1 MTQMGQYPPATH
13 VLAHISDTHLLGE
26 GRSLYGKVPVEE
38 RLAAALARLEAG
50 PVRPD
55 ALVFTGDLTDL
66 GEPDAYRRLRA
77 AVEPVAQR
85 MGAELIW
92 VMGNHDERAPY
103 ASLLFDEP
111 ETDAP
116 QDRVY
121 DIRGLRV
128 ISLDSTVPGYHH
140 GELSRAQLD
149 WLAGVLAEPAPN
161 GTVLALHHPPV
172 PTPLEVMAVLELHD
186 QPALADVL
194 RGTDVRVILGG
205 HLHYSTHSTFAGIP
219 VSVAAATCYTLD
231 LGADAERLLS
241 GVDGGQSFDF
251 VHIYAEQ
258 VVSSTIP
265 ASAFPEVTGFSVSY
279 KPMIEAMP
287 ADVRHEQLSS
297 KASPLNLNEAAAS
310 EV

>member
-251 VHIYAEQ
+251 VHLYADQ

>member
-1 MTQMGQYPPATH
+1 MVQMGQYPPAGH
-13 VLAHISDTHLLGE
+13 VLVHISDTHLLGG
-26 GRSLYGKVPVEE
+26 GRALYGKVPVEQ
-38 RLAAALARLEAG
+38 RLVEALRRIEAG
-50 PVRPD
+50 PVKPD

-116 QDRVY
+116 QDRVH
-121 DIRGLRV
+121 DIGGLRV
-128 ISLDSTVPGYHH
+128 ISLDTTVPGYHH
-140 GELSRAQLD
+140 GELTRAQLD
-149 WLAGVLAEPAPN
+149 WLAGVLATPAPH
-161 GTVLALHHPPV
+161 GTIVAVHHPPV

-186 QPALADVL
+186 QPALAEVL
-194 RGTDVRVILGG
+194 RGTDVRLIFGG

-231 LGADAERLLS
+231 LGADAARLLS
-241 GVDGGQSFDF
+241 GVDGGQSFDY
-251 VHIYAEQ
+251 VHVYADQ
-258 VVSSTIP
+258 IVTSTIP
-265 ASAFPEVTGFSVSY
+265 ATDFPEVTGFSVDY
-279 KPMIEAMP
+279 RPMIENMP
-287 ADVRHEQLSS
+287 PDVRHEQLSS
-297 KASPLNLNEAAAS
+297 KTSPLNLNEAAAS
-310 EV
+310 DV

>member
-1 MTQMGQYPPATH
+1 MTQMGQYPPASH
-13 VLAHISDTHLLGE
+13 VIAHISDTHLLGE

-38 RLAAALARLEAG
+38 RLVAALQRLEAS
-50 PVRPD
+50 PERPD

-85 MGAELIW
+85 MGAELVW

-116 QDRVY
+116 QDRVH

-128 ISLDSTVPGYHH
+128 ISLDTTVPGYHH
-140 GELSRAQLD
+140 GELTAAQLD
-149 WLAGVLAEPAPN
+149 WLAGVLAEPAPH
-161 GTVLALHHPPV
+161 GSVLAVHHPPV

-186 QPALADVL
+186 QPALAEVL
-194 RGTDVRVILGG
+194 QGSDVRVILGG

-231 LGADAERLLS
+231 LGADAQRLLS

-251 VHIYAEQ
+251 VHVYADR

-265 ASAFPEVTGFSVSY
+265 ATAFPEVTGFSVDY
-279 KPMIEAMP
+279 RPMIEAMP
-287 ADVRHEQLSS
+287 PDVRHEQLSS
-297 KASPLNLNEAAAS
+297 KSSPLNLNEAAAS
-310 EV
+310 EA

>member
-1 MTQMGQYPPATH
+1 MVQMGQYPPAGH
-13 VLAHISDTHLLGE
+13 VLVHISDTHLLGG
-26 GRSLYGKVPVEE
+26 GRALYGKVPVEQ
-38 RLAAALARLEAG
+38 RLVEALRRIEAG
-50 PVRPD
+50 PVKPD

-116 QDRVY
+116 QDRVH
-121 DIRGLRV
+121 DIGGLRV
-128 ISLDSTVPGYHH
+128 ISLDTTVPGYHH
-140 GELSRAQLD
+140 GELTRAQLD
-149 WLAGVLAEPAPN
+149 WLAGVLATPAPH
-161 GTVLALHHPPV
+161 GTIVAVHHPPV

-186 QPALADVL
+186 QPALAEVL
-194 RGTDVRVILGG
+194 RGTDVRLILGG

-231 LGADAERLLS
+231 LGADAARLLS
-241 GVDGGQSFDF
+241 GVDGGQSFDY
-251 VHIYAEQ
+251 VHVYADQ
-258 VVSSTIP
+258 IVTSTIP
-265 ASAFPEVTGFSVSY
+265 ATDFPEVTGFSVDY
-279 KPMIEAMP
+279 RPMIENMP
-287 ADVRHEQLSS
+287 PDVRHEQLSS
-297 KASPLNLNEAAAS
+297 KTSPLNLNEAAAS
-310 EV
+310 DV